1 MSSLIDQKSKYR
13 VKSIVPH
20 PKAILG
26 RTLGASLV
34 LFRVAELL
42 PTTHIGAGAKP
53 INGVWNRARIGPD
66 RVSSTHLWSGL

>member
-13 VKSIVPH
+13 AKSIVLR

-34 LFRVAELL
+34 WFRVAELL
-42 PTTHIGAGAKP
+42 PTTHIGAGARP
-53 INGVWNRARIGPD
+53 INGVWNRAQMGPN
-66 RVSSTHLWSGL
+66 RVSSTHLWSRL